1 MQLPDEEFE
10 NERSG
15 LSIPMMT
22 AIIFATAVIL
32 GIIIIVFLTNTSD
45 TKKKP
50 SLPPKSALDSAAE
63 LQSPILPEHGEEDAQ
78 IEPASG
84 LHPDDLDFWD
94 KYPAVEES
102 TGEATE
108 IVEETSREEEENS
121 IETDG
126 NHTCITYEDGS
137 TEWLLISPY
146 LPANPYDFTGL
157 VCQSGI
163 MKYYE
168 DGKKVSH
175 FGVDISKYQDYVD
188 FGKLKKAGVEY
199 VMIRVGAR
207 GYGTGQLVM
216 DEYFLDNCKRATD
229 AGLEI
234 GLYFFSQAISEE
246 EAVEEA
252 NMVLESIGDY
262 EVNYPIAFDMEYIKN
277 DESRIEQLTKTQ
289 KTDIAKKFMDTIKEA
304 GYVPMLYGSK
314 EWLLKQVDISK
325 LTAYDIWL
333 SQNEDIPDYPYQF
346 TMWQYDTQAMI
357 DGIAGY
363 ADLNISFIDYSEK

>member
-1 MQLPDEEFE
+1 MRLPEEEFE

-15 LSIPMMT
+15 LSITMVT
-22 AIIFATAVIL
+22 AIIFTTAVIL
-32 GIIIIVFLTNTSD
+32 GIIIIVFLLNTSD

-50 SLPPKSALDSAAE
+50 SLPSKSTPDLGTE
-63 LQSPILPEHGEEDAQ
+63 LQSPILPEQVEGDAEF
-78 IEPASG
+78 EPGSG
-84 LHPDDLDFWD
+84 LHPEDLDFWD
-94 KYPAVEES
+94 KYPAGEES
-102 TGEATE
+102 TGDAPE
-108 IVEETSREEEENS
+108 IEEETSPEEEENS

-229 AGLEI
+229 AGLDI

-277 DESRIEQLTKTQ
+277 DESRIDLLTKTQ

-333 SQNEDIPDYPYQF
+333 SQNEDIPDYPYHF